1 MAWRG
6 ELCRR
11 ARDRFA
17 LGSVLVFTTDTLV
30 VTGLFLPGA
39 WPASPQR
46 NSVRLLCNA
55 SRDVVAARGSSST
68 FASG

>member
-1 MAWRG
+1 MG

-11 ARDRFA
+11 GRDGFA

-30 VTGLFLPGA
+30 VTGLLLPGA

-46 NSVRLLCNA
+46 NSVRLLVDAN
-55 SRDVVAARGSSST
+55 RDVLAARESSST
-68 FASG
+68 FASW